1 MRKLIRQIMYS
12 AVTGTHFLSSGLGI
26 IRYVSLVLFEGKES
40 LALTTFSLLAAIVL
54 ILVYTVI
61 SIEDSMSCKEKTEDE
76 QSNDTI

>member
-12 AVTGTHFLSSGLGI
+12 AVTGTLFLSSGLGI